1 MLYIYYIYIYIY
13 IYKYLYNNFHKHRF
27 AMYVLSASTN
37 DISSF
42 KFCFFYTSMIF
53 FSSYLH
59 GWAVYFIFNSLLSLI
74 SVGAAARHFQR
85 VNTVF

>member
-1 MLYIYYIYIYIY
+1 MYVIYIIYIYIYIY
-13 IYKYLYNNFHKHRF
+13 IYNNFHKHRS

-53 FSSYLH
+53 FSSYPH